1 MTSLT
6 SLAAQEAEHGA
17 ELPIP
22 PIAFGLIAF
31 ACFLILLAFVW
42 SFRNTAAD
50 HRPQQ
55 ASPQREHGRH
65 RQQGTHG
72 QDEGH

>member
-1 MTSLT
+1 MTSSLI

-50 HRPQQ
+50 HRPK
-55 ASPQREHGRH
+55 SGGE
-65 RQQGTHG
+65 HG
-72 QDEGH
+72 QDESH